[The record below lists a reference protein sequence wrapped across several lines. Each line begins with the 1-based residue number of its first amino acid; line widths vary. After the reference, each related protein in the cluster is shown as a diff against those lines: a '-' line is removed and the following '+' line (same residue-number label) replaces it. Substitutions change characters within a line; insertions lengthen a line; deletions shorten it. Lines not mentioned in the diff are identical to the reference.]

1 MSGSQSSTPGRRLRN
16 VVEPLAAN
24 VYFAPE
30 AHAAYAELGLDSFPV
45 GYFASRGGCLGQ
57 VSGETIAAAFGVFYP
72 PMVKGFVDAAWAKTD
87 APTLVDAR
95 RRGATASLERILGK
109 PDGLDRATELLRRG
123 ADAGTI
129 AGHPLFA
136 GLRSLDWPG
145 DPMGDFWRAADMVRE
160 HRGDGHTCA
169 WVAHGLTA
177 IETLLITEAWW
188 GLPIHTYSRT
198 RAWPTDQVEATIA
211 SLADRGLLIDSQLTP
226 AGEELRESVEAM
238 TDRAERDVLD
248 ALGDDLDELTEL
260 LRPWAKAV
268 IDAGGYPTD
277 PASLAPKR

>member
-30 AHAAYAELGLDSFPV
+30 AHAAYAELGLDSFPL

-57 VSGETIAAAFGVFYP
+57 VPGEVIAAAFGVFYP
-72 PMVKGFVDAAWAKTD
+72 PMVTGFIDAAWEKTTAAD
-87 APTLVDAR
+87 VVDAR
-95 RRGATASLERILGK
+95 RRGATASLERIVGK
-109 PDGLDRATELLRRG
+109 PDGLERATELLRR
-123 ADAGTI
+123 ATEAGTV
-129 AGHPLFA
+129 AGHPLYA
-136 GLRSLDWPG
+136 GLLSLDWPG
-145 DPMGDFWRAADMVRE
+145 DPVGDFWRAADLVRE

-177 IETLLITEAWW
+177 IECLLITEAWW
-188 GLPIHTYSRT
+188 GMPINTYART
-198 RAWPTDQVEATIA
+198 RAWPTDQVDATIA
-211 SLADRGLLIDSQLTP
+211 SLADRGLLVDGQLTP
-226 AGEELRESVEAM
+226 AAEELRESVEAM
-238 TDRAERDVLD
+238 TDRTEQAVLD
-248 ALGDDLDELTEL
+248 ALGDDLDELIEL